1 MHSVH
6 HRWIGTA
13 VTPAVITDILIAF
26 ALGFVPVQRLKMG
39 LRAGRLLP
47 DARAT

>member
-26 ALGFVPVQRLKMG
+26 ASVQRLKMG